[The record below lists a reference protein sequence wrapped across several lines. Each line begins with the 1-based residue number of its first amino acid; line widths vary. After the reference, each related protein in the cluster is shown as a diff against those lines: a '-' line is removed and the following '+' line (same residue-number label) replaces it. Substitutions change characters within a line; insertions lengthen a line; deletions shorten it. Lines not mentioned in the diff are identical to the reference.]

1 MDPMTLAAK
10 QAMLQELEEA
20 LGSEHRSFTE
30 RRLAKIEEALRPTYN
45 AMPKNDNGLL
55 GQSAVSFQLH
65 RVFVLRHGWFVK
77 GLDPE
82 DKALASFNS
91 SSASSIVSGS
101 IQHVFEER
109 FAGVGAT
116 LSDIAL
122 LAATLEHLVH
132 KEAMTRLAVVYET
145 RGFTPDDVLSEPE

>member
-30 RRLAKIEEALRPTYN
+30 RRLEKIVEALRPTYN

-55 GQSAVSFQLH
+55 GSSAVSFLLH
-65 RVFVLRHGWFVK
+65 RVFVLRHGWFVR

-82 DKALASFNS
+82 DQALTSFNTS
-91 SSASSIVSGS
+91 TASAIVEEN
-101 IQHVFEER
+101 IQHIFEQR
-109 FAGVGAT
+109 FASVG
-116 LSDIAL
+116 
-122 LAATLEHLVH
+122 
-132 KEAMTRLAVVYET
+132 
-145 RGFTPDDVLSEPE
+145 

>member
-1 MDPMTLAAK
+1 MMD
-10 QAMLQELEEA
+10 ELEKA

-30 RRLAKIEEALRPTYN
+30 RRLTKIEEVLRPTYE

-55 GQSAVSFQLH
+55 GQSAVSFLLH

-82 DKALASFNS
+82 DKALSSFNS
-91 SSASSIVSGS
+91 SSASAIVEEN

-109 FAGVGAT
+109 LAGVGAT
-116 LSDIAL
+116 LHEIAI

-132 KEAMTRLAVVYET
+132 KEAMARLYVVYET
-145 RGFTPDDVLSEPE
+145 HGFAVEDVLS